1 MPQYISDTS
10 KSAIDRASAIAE
22 QPYRGYD
29 QPRVAS
35 LSDPQKKAVQAG
47 EEQIGKYQPAFAEAE
62 QTLGSARQRAQ
73 ATEGELSG
81 IRDRT
86 RESTQRQFTDEV
98 SKYMSPYV
106 EQAIEPTLREL
117 REQNAQMTNQ
127 QRAEMVRGGGR
138 GSFGGARA
146 AIMDAEQA
154 QRTQQTMSDV
164 LKEGYQSAFEQA
176 GDLFA
181 QDVGLQREG
190 LAQQADLT
198 AQQMEGAKL
207 EGAMAEQRGRLA
219 GQEATVDRSGIQAAM
234 EAGEMPR
241 RVEQASMDVAYED
254 FLEQRDWNQRGLDAY
269 LRALRG
275 TPYEETTTQQQVRE
289 PSTGQQIGQLTGAV
303 TAGIGAYN
311 TFF

>member
-1 MPQYISDTS
+1 MSFLWGDDEATTKTTSGTDMPQYISDTS
-10 KSAIDRASAIAE
+10 KSAIDRASAIAQ

-47 EEQIGKYQPAFAEAE
+47 EEQIGKYQPAFASAQE
-62 QTLGSARQRAQ
+62 TLEG
-73 ATEGELSG
+73 ATE
-81 IRDRT
+81 T
-86 RESTQRQFTDEV
+86 AQESTPRQFTDEV

-154 QRTQQTMSDV
+154 ERTQQTMSDV

-190 LAQQADLT
+190 
-198 AQQMEGAKL
+198 AKL
-207 EGAMAEQRGRLA
+207 QGAMAEQQGRLA

-234 EAGEMPR
+234 EVGEMPR